1 MRKRKG
7 ILIYTGVAAVTIVLN
22 LIAWNSTAFCDAY
35 IQYIFPIWVNSY
47 GRLTGLLPFSLGEI
61 MLALGAGLV
70 VFAMVLGIA
79 AMLLRITGKA
89 RPGKNEGGCLRLW
102 RFVRGFYSFFAWA
115 LLGVCLIMTLNCF
128 ILYHGSTFSEKYFGE
143 DNGEYSVAELTELRN
158 HVVAECNRLAE
169 LMERDREGAVIYE
182 KDMEAQAIATMRR
195 LGRTYD
201 RLDGFY
207 PRPKPLA
214 ASDFFCQQ
222 YMQGYYFPFSMEAN
236 YNDVMYLINKPNTMC
251 HELAHLRGYIFED
264 EANFIS
270 FLACIQSEDKAFQY
284 SGYLSVLNYLN
295 NDLYRILGK
304 EAYWA
309 LPEMNELARR
319 DNIFV
324 EEKEWDRINKKALI
338 DTETVD
344 RVSDVIVDATLKAN
358 GVSDGAVSYSRV
370 VRLLLQYY
378 RSISG

>member
-1 MRKRKG
+1 MRKKTGRIIYAG
-7 ILIYTGVAAVTIVLN
+7 IGAVTIALN

-35 IQYIFPIWVNSY
+35 IQYIFPLWVNTY

-61 MLALGAGLV
+61 MLALGAGLAVLAVALGAAWV
-70 VFAMVLGIA
+70 VLQA
-79 AMLLRITGKA
+79 AGRVWPEKG
-89 RPGKNEGGCLRLW
+89 GGCPRFRRFLRGYFL
-102 RFVRGFYSFFAWA
+102 FFAWA
-115 LLGVCLIMTLNCF
+115 LLAVCLIMTLNCF

-143 DNGEYSVAELTELRN
+143 GNGEYTAGELTEVRN
-158 HVVAECNRLAE
+158 LAVTECNRLAG
-169 LMERDREGAVIYE
+169 LMKRDREGAVIYE
-182 KDMEAQAIATMRR
+182 EDMEAQAIAAMQG
-195 LGRTYD
+195 LGQTYGQ
-201 RLDGFY
+201 LDGFY

-270 FLACIQSEDKAFQY
+270 FLACVESDDQVFRY

-304 EAYWA
+304 EAYGE
-309 LPEMNELARR
+309 LPQPNELVQR

-344 RVSDVIVDATLKAN
+344 QVSDVLVDATLKAN
-358 GVSDGAVSYSRV
+358 GVADGVVSYSRV

-378 RSISG
+378 RSVSR